1 MAYRGISWYNRYK
14 YQKRSFAI
22 VKSDRMLIQQV
33 RKTIKE
39 HHLIEK
45 EQHIVLGL
53 SGGPDSVCL
62 FHVLMLLK
70 EQMGI
75 TVYPVHLNHN
85 SDRDEAE
92 EISDITKFVPAD
104 GRAMQN
110 FYSRL
115 CKNG

>member
-1 MAYRGISWYNRYK
+1 
-14 YQKRSFAI
+14 
-22 VKSDRMLIQQV
+22 MLIQQV

-75 TVYPVHLNHN
+75 TVYPVH
-85 SDRDEAE
+85 
-92 EISDITKFVPAD
+92 
-104 GRAMQN
+104 
-110 FYSRL
+110 
-115 CKNG
+115 